1 VTQDAFELATIEA
14 AKFLKSRSY
23 FTSEVRKHLLAKGFE
38 IEIADKVVQNF
49 LGRRFL
55 DDERDARDFVRT
67 RASRGWGPYKI
78 RTHLIAK
85 GVEESTI
92 DQVLSEPV
100 EQEVD
105 RAIQVLVK
113 ARKPADRAKCA
124 RFLFS
129 RGFDS
134 DVIGDAVA
142 SYCREAEE

>member
-1 VTQDAFELATIEA
+1 MTQNPLELATIEA
-14 AKFLKSRSY
+14 AKFLKSRSF
-23 FTSEVRKHLLAKGFE
+23 FTSEVRKHLLARGFE
-38 IEIADKVVQNF
+38 TDIADQVIQNF
-49 LGRRFL
+49 IGRRFL
-55 DDERDARDFVRT
+55 DDERDARDFVRART
-67 RASRGWGPYKI
+67 TKGWGPYKI
-78 RTHLIAK
+78 RTQLIAK

-92 DQVLSEPV
+92 DQVLAEPV

-134 DVIGDAVA
+134 DVITEAVA
-142 SYCREAEE
+142 SYCREIEE